1 MGNIIEKI
9 SGSLSENVGRGSLI
23 PPQVRKNLEQIG
35 QKGGEK
41 YSNLVDKLV
50 DIILKK

>member
-1 MGNIIEKI
+1 MENFLEKI
-9 SGSLSENVGRGSLI
+9 SGSLPENVGKGSLI

-41 YSNLVDKLV
+41 YSNFVDKLV
-50 DIILKK
+50 DMILKK